1 MGDMKK
7 REVKIESDKQETL
20 EKKRENQELELT
32 CSEDS
37 LDFKD
42 LENDDRGRGSASFEN
57 SEGLKKEKPETKKE
71 DLAKL
76 LEEKEEEL
84 RQKHDLLLRTQADY
98 ENYKKRMAR
107 ERSNLLR
114 FGNETL
120 VKELLPVID
129 NLERSLEHARN
140 AKTIDNIIE
149 GIEMIQKEFLEKLE
163 KFGLKVISAQGE
175 KFDPTRHEATS
186 QVETSEYPENTIIN
200 ELQKGYFIHDRLLRP
215 AMVIVARSP
224 NSPESEPPNS

>member
-1 MGDMKK
+1 MGEMKK
-7 REVKIESDKQETL
+7 KEAKIESDKQETL

-32 CSEDS
+32 CLEES
-37 LDFKD
+37 LESKD
-42 LENDDRGRGSASFEN
+42 LKNDDRGRESAIES
-57 SEGLKKEKPETKKE
+57 SEGLKKGKLETKKE

-76 LEEKEEEL
+76 LEKKEEEL

-107 ERSNLLR
+107 EGSNLLR

-140 AKTIDNIIE
+140 AKTIDNIIK

-175 KFDPTRHEATS
+175 KFDPTKHEATA
-186 QVETSEYPENTIIN
+186 QVETSEYPESTIVN
-200 ELQKGYFIHDRLLRP
+200 ELQNGYFILDRLLRH
-215 AMVIVARSP
+215 AMVIVS
-224 NSPESEPPNS
+224 